1 MTQVTPATITVE
13 IVKIFDHP
21 DPEHAGT
28 LIEIDIL
35 VSLSK
40 SRKLKWKSQPL
51 TLSIEPRVH
60 PDRQAAFTTQT
71 HLKFMLMPPELPT
84 FIPIAAKST
93 KSSVLKLV
101 ALPDR
106 VLTVTENGGLSLPDD
121 SGDEVITE
129 LNASLTLAG
138 LYLVG
143 EAEKVRVNGADIDL
157 RQVEPGSPSIFVCD
171 ELRLLKSGPYVTRV
185 VRLSFL

>member
-1 MTQVTPATITVE
+1 MVLKASQLKVADFDLNVTPATITVE

-60 PDRQAAFTTQT
+60 PDRQAAFTR
-71 HLKFMLMPPELPT
+71 KR
-84 FIPIAAKST
+84 I
-93 KSSVLKLV
+93 SS
-101 ALPDR
+101 
-106 VLTVTENGGLSLPDD
+106 S
-121 SGDEVITE
+121 
-129 LNASLTLAG
+129 
-138 LYLVG
+138 
-143 EAEKVRVNGADIDL
+143 
-157 RQVEPGSPSIFVCD
+157 C
-171 ELRLLKSGPYVTRV
+171 
-185 VRLSFL
+185 